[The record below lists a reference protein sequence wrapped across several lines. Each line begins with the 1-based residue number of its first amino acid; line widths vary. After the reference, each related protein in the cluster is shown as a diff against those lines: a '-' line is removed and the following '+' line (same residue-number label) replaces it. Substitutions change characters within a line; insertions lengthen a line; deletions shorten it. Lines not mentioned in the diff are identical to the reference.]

1 MPVAKRIALY
11 FVLLAVTMLM
21 IGGVQIQAIQSMDRR
36 VSHALG
42 PLAGDQTELNRL
54 SVQIIA
60 QRKAVYQLVAL
71 AATQAS
77 QQKLVQ
83 LKNDLRARTDEVEA
97 GTARLLRIAGDHGL
111 ADKQKDLEALMRK
124 YVGKSRDLLDIVDGD
139 VSTTL
144 AFTGSLERGA
154 DALEQM
160 LAEIKANQENTR
172 LRVKGDVTSAITL
185 TYTLVAAGVGA
196 LGVIVVVVYGFVS
209 RRVAR
214 PLVTL
219 ADITNRLIG
228 GEQGLLVPPH
238 LTTGRHDEIGRLSA
252 ALAVLVR
259 HDEERRVLQVEQQ
272 SKSEAERQRGSRISD
287 LSTAFDAGATAS
299 LGETTEAVRQLQETA
314 EAMSHVADATREAA
328 AGMADAISTTSD
340 QVANVAAA
348 AQQLSAC
355 IAEVGDR
362 VTQSSAVAQ
371 NAVEEAGRTDVLVQG
386 LANAADRIGI
396 VVNLISQIA
405 GQTNLLALN
414 ATIEAARA
422 GEAGKGFAV
431 VAGEVKSLARQ
442 TAEATAEIGGQ
453 VDAIQAATNGAVTAL
468 RAISE
473 TILAMRQS
481 STAIAGAV
489 EQQSQMTHGIVR
501 NVDLAAQ
508 STRQANDRVANL
520 LRGANETKEASRKV
534 SAASGDLSQR
544 SMALDQRIRQFL
556 NQVRTC

>member
-11 FVLLAVTMLM
+11 FILLAVTMLV
-21 IGGVQIQAIQSMDRR
+21 IGGVQIQAIQLMDQR
-36 VSHALG
+36 VRHALG
-42 PLAGDQTELNRL
+42 PMADDHDDLNSLGVEL
-54 SVQIIA
+54 VA

-77 QQKLVQ
+77 QQKLEK
-83 LKNDLRARTDEVEA
+83 LKTDLRARTDAVEA
-97 GTARLLRIAGDHGL
+97 GTSRLLRIAARHGL
-111 ADKQKDLEALMRK
+111 ADKQQDMETLMRK

-154 DALEQM
+154 EALEQM
-160 LAEIKANQENTR
+160 LGEIKANQESAR
-172 LRVKGDVTSAITL
+172 QRVISDVTGAITL
-185 TYTLVAAGVGA
+185 TYALVAAGMAA
-196 LGVIVVVVYGFVS
+196 LGIIVVIVYGFVS

-219 ADITNRLIG
+219 ADVTNRLIE
-228 GEQGLLVPPH
+228 GEQGLTVPSH
-238 LTTGRHDEIGRLSA
+238 LTAGRSDEIGRLSS

-259 HDEERRVLQVEQQ
+259 HDEERRILQAEQQ
-272 SKSEAERQRGSRISD
+272 AKSEAEQHRVNKISE
-287 LSTAFDAGATAS
+287 LSATFDASATAS
-299 LGETTEAVRQLQETA
+299 LGETTGAVQQLQETA
-314 EAMSHVADATREAA
+314 DAMSHVADATREAA
-328 AGMADAISTTSD
+328 VGMADAITTTSD
-340 QVANVAAA
+340 QVANVATA

-355 IAEVGDR
+355 IAEVGDS
-362 VTQSSAVAQ
+362 VSQSSTVAQ
-371 NAVEEAGRTDVLVQG
+371 KAVEEASRTDTLVQG

-442 TAEATAEIGGQ
+442 TADATAEIGGQ
-453 VDAIQAATNGAVTAL
+453 VDAIQAVTHDAVVAL
-468 RAISE
+468 RGISE

-481 STAIAGAV
+481 SQAIAGAV
-489 EQQSQMTHGIVR
+489 ERQSAMTHSIVR
-501 NVDLAAQ
+501 NVEMAAV
-508 STRQANDRVANL
+508 STRQANDKVANL
-520 LRGANETKEASRKV
+520 LRGANDTKDASQKV
-534 SAASGDLSQR
+534 SDASGDLSRR
-544 SMALDQRIRQFL
+544 SMALSERIRHFL
-556 NQVRTC
+556 TQVRAC